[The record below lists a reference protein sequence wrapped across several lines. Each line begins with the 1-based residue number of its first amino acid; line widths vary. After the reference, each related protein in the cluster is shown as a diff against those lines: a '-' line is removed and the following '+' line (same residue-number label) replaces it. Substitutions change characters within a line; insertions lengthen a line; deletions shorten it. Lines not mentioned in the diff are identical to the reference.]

1 MNIAN
6 RLRKINNTNTV
17 FTIVDI
23 KKALNI
29 EEQKSLYNAIHY
41 VVKQEELYT
50 ISKGI
55 YSFDSSYSR
64 KEFGNKYRTP
74 SYISLYTVLQESGIV
89 FQPYTSIFVITNRS
103 ESVDIDGQKYVYRK
117 IKDEILLNPL
127 GIKQENGVSTATV
140 ERAICDKIYL
150 DGIEY
155 FDNLR
160 NIDLDLIG
168 RLNSEVYG
176 NNKEISKF
184 LQFLKNESVEYEG
197 A

>member
-6 RLRKINNTNTV
+6 RLRKINKTSTV
-17 FTIVDI
+17 FTILDI
-23 KKALNI
+23 KKALGITN
-29 EEQKSLYNAIHY
+29 EKSLYNAIY
-41 VVKQEELYT
+41 YAVKQKELYI

-55 YSFDSSYSR
+55 YSFDSNYSR

-103 ESVDIDGQKYVYRK
+103 QTVDIDGQRYICRK
-117 IKDEILLNPL
+117 IKDDILLNPL
-127 GIKQENGVSTATV
+127 GIEQKDGVSTAIV

-160 NIDLDLIG
+160 NVNLDLID
-168 RLNSEVYG
+168 RLNKQVYG
-176 NNKEISKF
+176 SNKNISKF
-184 LQFLKNESVEYEG
+184 LQSLNK
-197 A
+197 